1 MPAFSSNN
9 TTKDKVQVSM
19 HAGIQKMNEYPRL
32 EDIFRQIKC
41 SKEFQDTVD
50 EILTVENEVSTPM
63 RGHNSYG
70 GGI

>member
-1 MPAFSSNN
+1 
-9 TTKDKVQVSM
+9 M

-63 RGHNSYG
+63 RGHNSYE

>member
-1 MPAFSSNN
+1 
-9 TTKDKVQVSM
+9 M
-19 HAGIQKMNEYPRL
+19 HSGIQKMNEYPRL